1 MTTVTF
7 ECTQSQFPVETN
19 LPRQWSGCYIEF
31 RRSCQGPRGW
41 LENVA
46 IVIPPFIESREWS
59 LFICV
64 STTHAVW
71 DADQTPK
78 CLKGN
83 MSVFAA
89 FSGFTVKQINRSR
102 IFSTSLHTTSKCII
116 LFHFFPLPLMKTFR
130 DVKPINASLHN
141 MLERIYVNIMFTVKL
156 KYVSVVMLKWMKN
169 YSQRT
174 NTQMG
179 CIQCW
184 LLWLLAWS
192 DIFATHC
199 P

>member
-1 MTTVTF
+1 MVVF
-7 ECTQSQFPVETN
+7 
-19 LPRQWSGCYIEF
+19 IEF

-41 LENVA
+41 FENVA

-64 STTHAVW
+64 STTHTVW

-102 IFSTSLHTTSKCII
+102 IFSTSLNAVHQSASY
-116 LFHFFPLPLMKTFR
+116 FFISFLC
-130 DVKPINASLHN
+130 H
-141 MLERIYVNIMFTVKL
+141 
-156 KYVSVVMLKWMKN
+156 
-169 YSQRT
+169 
-174 NTQMG
+174 
-179 CIQCW
+179 
-184 LLWLLAWS
+184 
-192 DIFATHC
+192 
-199 P
+199 